1 MVMRRDLCYHGGMRQ
16 PIHRAGTLLREW
28 RRRRKWSQLD
38 LAFEADIS
46 PRHLSFLETG
56 RSQPSRAMLL
66 RLAERLDVPLRERNV
81 LLTAAGYAPVFPE
94 RSLADPALDAAR
106 RAVNLVLAG
115 HEPYPAL
122 AIDRHWML
130 VASNRAIPPLLEGAD
145 PALLR
150 PPVNVLRLSLH
161 PDGLAR
167 RMLNLP
173 EWRSHLLTRL
183 RQQISA
189 TADPFLMEL
198 LHEIGGYPAPGQAA
212 TGPSAWEEGGGE
224 EYGGI
229 VVPLRIVTKLGT
241 LALFSTTTVFGT
253 PRDVTLSE
261 IALESFFPADAASA
275 AALHGRED

>member
-1 MVMRRDLCYHGGMRQ
+1 MARRRGLCYHGRMRQ
-16 PIHRAGTLLREW
+16 PTHGAGTLLREW
-28 RRRRKWSQLD
+28 RRRRRLSQFD

-56 RSQPSRAMLL
+56 RSQPSRGMVLH
-66 RLAERLDVPLRERNV
+66 LAERLDIPLRERNA

-94 RSLADPALDAAR
+94 RSLADPAMDAAR
-106 RAVNLVLAG
+106 RAVDLVLAG

-130 VASNRAIPPLLEGAD
+130 VASNQAIPPLLEGAD

-167 RMLNLP
+167 RIVNFS
-173 EWRSHLLTRL
+173 EWRSHLLARL
-183 RQQISA
+183 RQQITA
-189 TADPFLMEL
+189 TADPFLEEL
-198 LHEIGGYPAPGQAA
+198 LHEISGYPAPEQAG
-212 TGPSAWEEGGGE
+212 TGPSAWEEGEGE
-224 EYGGI
+224 EYGGV
-229 VVPLRIVTKLGT
+229 VVPLRIVTKLGALT
-241 LALFSTTTVFGT
+241 LFSTTTVFGT

-275 AALHGRED
+275 AALRRGDG